1 MNTTPCLPARTDDLP
16 SGLEAALAA
25 SWPAEGTAAADL
37 DDDWAAFVAG
47 ALELAQ
53 RGPGLAGGL
62 VALSH

>member
-25 SWPAEGTAAADL
+25 SWPAEGAEAFMAD
-37 DDDWAAFVAG
+37 AI
-47 ALELAQ
+47 ELA
-53 RGPGLAGGL
+53 PGRPGYAGGL

>member
-25 SWPAEGTAAADL
+25 SWPAEGAEAADL
-37 DDDWAAFVAG
+37 DDDWAAFMAD
-47 ALELAQ
+47 AIELA
-53 RGPGLAGGL
+53 PGRPGYAGGL